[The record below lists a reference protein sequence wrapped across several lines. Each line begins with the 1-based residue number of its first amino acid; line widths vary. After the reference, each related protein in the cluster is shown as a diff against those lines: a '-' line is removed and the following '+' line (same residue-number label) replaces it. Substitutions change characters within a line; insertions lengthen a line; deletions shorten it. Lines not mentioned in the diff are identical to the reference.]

1 MSKQIYV
8 VICCC
13 DREIYSL
20 GETKDRN
27 EAYEIM
33 KEDFMD
39 SFLDRYE
46 ESDFEK
52 DENRNEEWN
61 LTETDAWLDRGNTN
75 LDWRILSVEVE

>member
-27 EAYEIM
+27 EAGEY
-33 KEDFMD
+33 FQ
-39 SFLDRYE
+39 
-46 ESDFEK
+46 
-52 DENRNEEWN
+52 
-61 LTETDAWLDRGNTN
+61 
-75 LDWRILSVEVE
+75 WRLNK